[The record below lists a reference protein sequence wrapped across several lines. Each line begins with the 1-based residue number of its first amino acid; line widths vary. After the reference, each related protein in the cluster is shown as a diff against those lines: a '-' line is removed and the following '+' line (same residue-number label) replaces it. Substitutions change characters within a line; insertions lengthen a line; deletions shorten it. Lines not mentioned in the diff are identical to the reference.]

1 MESFATI
8 FNNQKP
14 LTIATKLC
22 ILNLCGGGS
31 GNAFAVLKHD
41 KMENGQK

>member
-22 ILNLCGGGS
+22 ILNLSGGS